1 MICLSPID
9 AIAIA
14 MTMTATA
21 IAVAIAV
28 AIANAIAIA
37 QNINREPGTVQ
48 STFDLTGPTDR

>member
-1 MICLSPID
+1 
-9 AIAIA
+9 

-37 QNINREPGTVQ
+37 QNINREHGTVQ